1 MKKVYDLSRKVAEN
15 YTSDHV
21 FFFHLKEDN
30 SECPHKVTEIFTA
43 IFNHKIFLL
52 YFFFFFTKEDS
63 YDYSHKVAENCTGND
78 ALLFSF
84 LTERQF

>member
-15 YTSDHV
+15 YTGDHV

-52 YFFFFFTKEDS
+52 YF
-63 YDYSHKVAENCTGND
+63 
-78 ALLFSF
+78 LLKKTVMIIHIRLQKTVQVMMHCCF
-84 LTERQF
+84 LF